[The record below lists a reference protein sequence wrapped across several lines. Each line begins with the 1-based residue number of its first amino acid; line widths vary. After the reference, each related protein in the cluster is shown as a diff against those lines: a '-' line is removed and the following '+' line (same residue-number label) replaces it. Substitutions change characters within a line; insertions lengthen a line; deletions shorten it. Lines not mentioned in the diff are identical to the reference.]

1 MTNTAKVARQRLG
14 LSERAPESRLAR
26 FRRRLQID
34 QLLDDRRLARE
45 QREVWDERSLHRP

>member
-26 FRRRLQID
+26 FRRRLTQKRAGNEPRIE
-34 QLLDDRRLARE
+34 LWR
-45 QREVWDERSLHRP
+45 VS